1 VEPRYPRTQAGICGP
16 GEALVHRAVQRDID
30 LAWVYD
36 DGRYAGRLA
45 ALHGGDARVRMSQ
58 YRAAAD
64 DGRALAAAAA

>member
-1 VEPRYPRTQAGICGP
+1 M
-16 GEALVHRAVQRDID
+16 HRAVQRDID